1 MIATIGVVEAALR
14 SWHAF
19 RVTIACCLMA
29 RPEYKA
35 DPQAQEA
42 LIQMLV
48 RWKTPESVRR
58 YAKTLPSDYADHID
72 AVTATDGHPAAN
84 MRHQVTIDPSSG
96 YEDIESAIA
105 ELEAKLHTAKRK
117 ATAEPA
123 ESDSLIVPAVT
134 TIEDDPAAAE
144 SGEDKSADED
154 ESASDKVL
162 SYNCSGVG
170 DVTVGDKDPR
180 AAQRRAIG
188 SSVKVPN
195 CLWAGYEGDTTKT
208 SCVIVGYSASTQI
221 SGASKRGAYV
231 VEADGEYYAFDAA
244 FHLFTRP
251 KGARK

>member
-1 MIATIGVVEAALR
+1 
-14 SWHAF
+14 
-19 RVTIACCLMA
+19 
-29 RPEYKA
+29 
-35 DPQAQEA
+35 
-42 LIQMLV
+42 
-48 RWKTPESVRR
+48 
-58 YAKTLPSDYADHID
+58 
-72 AVTATDGHPAAN
+72 

-96 YEDIESAIA
+96 YEDIEAAIA

-180 AAQRRAIG
+180 AAQRRAI
-188 SSVKVPN
+188 
-195 CLWAGYEGDTTKT
+195 
-208 SCVIVGYSASTQI
+208 
-221 SGASKRGAYV
+221 
-231 VEADGEYYAFDAA
+231 
-244 FHLFTRP
+244 
-251 KGARK
+251 